1 MKILLTGCAG
11 FIGMHL
17 SKRLLLEGNELIG
30 IDNLNHYYDVK
41 LKIDRL
47 RELEDFEKFI
57 FKKIDISNQKDTL
70 KLFED
75 YKFDCVINLAAQAG
89 VRHSIKKPFDYAES
103 NLLGFMNIIEGC
115 RQGNVKKLLYASSS
129 SVYGGNLKMPFSEMD
144 PVNTPV
150 SLYAAT
156 KRSNELIA
164 HSYSHLYGIQ
174 TIGLRFFSVY
184 GPWGRPDMA
193 YFSFTQDILASN
205 PINIFNNGNM
215 SRDFTYIDDIVESV
229 YKIFES
235 TSIEN
240 LSEIIN
246 IGNSESIEIEYF
258 IKCIERNL
266 KRDAVKNYLPMQ
278 DGDVVATYA
287 DIDKLVKLTGFVP
300 QTPINE
306 GIKKFIKWYLTYY
319 KLND

>member
-1 MKILLTGCAG
+1 
-11 FIGMHL
+11 
-17 SKRLLLEGNELIG
+17 
-30 IDNLNHYYDVK
+30 
-41 LKIDRL
+41 
-47 RELEDFEKFI
+47 
-57 FKKIDISNQKDTL
+57 
-70 KLFED
+70 
-75 YKFDCVINLAAQAG
+75 
-89 VRHSIKKPFDYAES
+89 
-103 NLLGFMNIIEGC
+103 
-115 RQGNVKKLLYASSS
+115 
-129 SVYGGNLKMPFSEMD
+129 
-144 PVNTPV
+144 
-150 SLYAAT
+150 
-156 KRSNELIA
+156 
-164 HSYSHLYGIQ
+164 
-174 TIGLRFFSVY
+174 
-184 GPWGRPDMA
+184 MA